1 MKVSFHGAAQD
12 VTGSCHL
19 VETESHRI
27 LVDCGLFQG
36 SGELH
41 DDNAVPFGFDAASI
55 DAVLLTHAHLD
66 HCGRLPLLVKRGFK
80 GEIIA
85 TQATF
90 ELAQLVLMDSA
101 KLQEEDAQWRQSH
114 AGRDGAPPPGPP
126 LYTTQDVT
134 ATLSRF
140 TRFASYGEALDVR
153 TGVRATYYNAGHILG
168 SASILVEAEEKTG
181 RHSILFSG
189 DIGSPSHPLLQPPQT
204 PPAAEMVVMETTYG
218 DRLHSPF
225 SESLKQ
231 LYAAINAALPRG
243 GNVVIPTFALERAQE
258 LLFFLR
264 QGVADNQLPPS
275 IQVYLDSPMAISAT
289 QIFERHRDAFSPMVT
304 ALFDKGVDPFALP
317 GLHFTRDAAAS
328 SAINQVKSGAIIMA
342 GSGMAAGGRIRHHL
356 IHNLP
361 RKESSIVFVGYAANG
376 TLGRRLMDGA
386 KQVHILGKQVP
397 VHAAVQTIS
406 GFSAH
411 ADQAELLAW
420 RARIAG
426 AGKTALVHGELSSMQ
441 AFAAKLGGNTVIP
454 KRNDEITLD

>member
-1 MKVSFHGAAQD
+1 MKVSFHGAAQQ

-19 VETESHRI
+19 VETENHRV
-27 LVDCGLFQG
+27 LVDCGLVQG

-41 DDNAVPFGFDAASI
+41 EDNAAPFGFDAAGI
-55 DAVLLTHAHLD
+55 EAVLLTHAHLD

-101 KLQEEDAQWRQSH
+101 KLQEEDAEWRQRH
-114 AGRDGAPPPGPP
+114 AGREGVPPPGPP
-126 LYTTQDVT
+126 LYTTDDVT
-134 ATLSRF
+134 KTLSRF
-140 TRFASYGEALDVR
+140 ARPAQYHEPLEVR
-153 TGVRATYYNAGHILG
+153 PGLSATYYNAGHILG
-168 SASILVEAEEKTG
+168 SASILVQATEKSGT
-181 RHSILFSG
+181 HSVVFSG
-189 DIGSPSHPLLQPPQT
+189 DIGGTTHRLLPPPET
-204 PPAAEMVVMETTYG
+204 PATADMVVMETTYG

-225 SESLKQ
+225 AQSLAQ
-231 LYAAINAALPRG
+231 LYTAINTTLQRG

-264 QGVADNQLPPS
+264 QGVAENKLPAS

-289 QIFERHRDAFSPMVT
+289 QIFERHRDAFTPVVT
-304 ALFDKGVDPFALP
+304 DLFDKGIDPFTLP

-328 SAINQVKSGAIIMA
+328 IAINQIKTGAIIMA
-342 GSGMAAGGRIRHHL
+342 GSGMAAGGRVRHHL
-356 IHNLP
+356 VHNLP
-361 RKESSIVFVGYAANG
+361 RKESSIVFVGYSADG

-386 KQVHILGKQVP
+386 KEVHIFGKQVP
-397 VHAAVQTIS
+397 VHATVQSIS

-420 RARIAG
+420 QARIAG
-426 AGKTALVHGELSSMQ
+426 TRKIALVHGELGSMQ
-441 AFAAKLGGNTVIP
+441 AFAAKLGAKAVTP
-454 KRNDEITLD
+454 KPNDEITVG

>member
-19 VETESHRI
+19 VETEDHRI

-36 SGELH
+36 GGELH

-101 KLQEEDAQWRQSH
+101 KLQEEDAQWRQTH
-114 AGRDGAPPPGPP
+114 AGQDGTPPPGPP
-126 LYTTQDVT
+126 LYTTDD
-134 ATLSRF
+134 ATEALKRF
-140 TRFASYGEALDVR
+140 TRTASYGETLEVR
-153 TGVRATYYNAGHILG
+153 PGVRATYYNAGHILG
-168 SASILVEAEEKTG
+168 SASILVEAEEKSG
-181 RHSILFSG
+181 RHSVVFSG
-189 DIGSPSHPLLQPPQT
+189 DIGSPNHPLLRPPET
-204 PPAAEMVVMETTYG
+204 PSSADMVVMETTYG

-231 LYAAINAALPRG
+231 LYAAINTALPRG

-264 QGVADNQLPPS
+264 QGVAENQLPPS

-289 QIFERHRDAFSPMVT
+289 QIFERHRDAFTPMVT
-304 ALFDKGVDPFALP
+304 TLFDKGVDPFTLP
-317 GLHFTRDAAAS
+317 GLHFARDGAAS
-328 SAINQVKSGAIIMA
+328 IAINQVKSGAIIMA

-386 KQVHILGKQVP
+386 KQVHILGKLVP
-397 VHAAVQTIS
+397 VHASIQTIS

-420 RARIAG
+420 QARIAG
-426 AGKTALVHGELSSMQ
+426 PAKIALVHGEFGSMQ
-441 AFAAKLGGNTVIP
+441 AFAAKLGGKAVIP
-454 KRNDEITLD
+454 KRNDEITVD

>member
-19 VETESHRI
+19 VETENHRI

-36 SGELH
+36 GGELH

-85 TQATF
+85 TEATG

-101 KLQEEDAQWRQSH
+101 KLQEEDSQWRQSH

-126 LYTTQDVT
+126 LYTVDD
-134 ATLSRF
+134 ATKTMSRF
-140 TRFASYGEALDVR
+140 ARPAQYGQTFDVR
-153 TGVRATYYNAGHILG
+153 PGIRATYYNAGHILG
-168 SASILVEAEEKTG
+168 SASILVEAAEKSASH
-181 RHSILFSG
+181 RVLFSG
-189 DIGSPSHPLLQPPQT
+189 DIGSPSHPLLRPPET
-204 PPAAEMVVMETTYG
+204 PSTADMVVMETTYG

-225 SESLKQ
+225 AQSLKQ
-231 LYAAINAALPRG
+231 LYAAINGALQRG

-289 QIFERHRDAFSPMVT
+289 GIFERHRDDFSPIVT

-317 GLHFTRDAAAS
+317 GLKFTRDSAAS
-328 SAINQVKSGAIIMA
+328 IAINQIKSGAVIMA

-361 RKESSIVFVGYAANG
+361 RSESTIIFVGYAANG

-386 KQVHILGKQVP
+386 KHVRILGKQVA
-397 VHAAVQTIS
+397 VHAAIQTIS

-420 RARIAG
+420 QARIAG
-426 AGKTALVHGELSSMQ
+426 VQKIALVHGELGSMQ
-441 AFAAKLGGNTVIP
+441 AFAAKLGGKAVIP
-454 KRNDEITLD
+454 KRNDEIALN